1 LDLTV
6 NTTDI
11 PGHLIYIYDKDKIV
25 SRKGLRAFH
34 GRNYY
39 CRNDNCISFENGNGH
54 PPLIEFP
61 DENGNVKKYILENCV
76 YIKPETFWYCTY
88 NYTYKETFYYLKC
101 YNDSDCFYNKC
112 IDNYCVYPDES
123 PVTHCDTIYKYFS
136 IFEYS
141 YIHCGKDYQEQCNK
155 NSECSSNSCGAD
167 YLSDIK
173 TCSLSVKE
181 PSDSD
186 VGVRGIQTTFLFVII
201 IVILIFIMC
210 YCCCDEC
217 GKPKENKFEKIEK

>member
-1 LDLTV
+1 MNTKNIMIYIFIYIILYIQSICSLDLTV

-11 PGHLIYIYDKDKIV
+11 PGYLIYTYDKDKIV
-25 SRKGLRAFH
+25 NRKRLRAFH

-39 CRNDNCISFENGNGH
+39 CRNDNCISFEN
-54 PPLIEFP
+54 EA
-61 DENGNVKKYILENCV
+61 
-76 YIKPETFWYCTY
+76 FWYCTY

-101 YNDSDCFYNKC
+101 YNDFDCFYNKC
-112 IDNYCVYPDES
+112 IDNYCVYPEES

-186 VGVRGIQTTFLFVII
+186 VGIR
-201 IVILIFIMC
+201 
-210 YCCCDEC
+210 
-217 GKPKENKFEKIEK
+217 ENKFEKIEK

>member
-1 LDLTV
+1 MNTKNIMTYIFIYIILYIQSIYSLDLTV

-11 PGHLIYIYDKDKIV
+11 PGYLIHKYDKDKIV
-25 SRKGLRAFH
+25 NRKGLRAFH

-61 DENGNVKKYILENCV
+61 DENGNIKRYILETCG
-76 YIKPETFWYCTY
+76 YEEPETFWYCSYRYKY
-88 NYTYKETFYYLKC
+88 NDTSSYRIKC

-112 IDNYCVYPDES
+112 ISQRCVYNGDS
-123 PVTHCDTIYKYFS
+123 SVTHCDTIYKYFS

-141 YIHCGKDYQEQCNK
+141 YIHCGKDYEEPCNK
-155 NSECSSNSCGAD
+155 NSECSSNECGGT
-167 YLSDIK
+167 DIDI
-173 TCSLSVKE
+173 CSLSVKE

-186 VGVRGIQTTFLFVII
+186 
-201 IVILIFIMC
+201 
-210 YCCCDEC
+210 
-217 GKPKENKFEKIEK
+217 ENQFEKIEK